1 MDDDFLNYL
10 LSSDN
15 GKYKRS
21 NEDIILRKLN
31 EIESIL
37 MKISRRIDTNGEGNK
52 SKIDVL
58 YQIIDKG
65 YVILSTL
72 DLNPSSHPS
81 LFIIELDG
89 KFLVTFKDTIELLQ
103 CLAEK
108 YKDQIEEKIP
118 KRLLPLFL
126 FLKRNGLV
134 YYDHESKTYK
144 LVK

>member
-37 MKISRRIDTNGEGNK
+37 IKISRRIDTNGEGNK

-65 YVILSTL
+65 YVVLSTL

-134 YYDHESKTYK
+134 YYDRESKTYK

>member
-1 MDDDFLNYL
+1 
-10 LSSDN
+10 
-15 GKYKRS
+15 
-21 NEDIILRKLN
+21 
-31 EIESIL
+31 

>member
-1 MDDDFLNYL
+1 MDEDFLNYL

-72 DLNPSSHPS
+72 DLIPSSHPS
-81 LFIIELDG
+81 LFIMELDG

-103 CLAEK
+103 YLAEK

>member
-1 MDDDFLNYL
+1 MDEDFLNYL

-103 CLAEK
+103 CIAEK

>member
-1 MDDDFLNYL
+1 MDEDFLNYL

-89 KFLVTFKDTIELLQ
+89 KFLVTFKDMIELLQ

>member
-1 MDDDFLNYL
+1 MDEDFLNYL

-37 MKISRRIDTNGEGNK
+37 IKISRRIETNGEGNK

-65 YVILSTL
+65 YVVLSTL

>member
-37 MKISRRIDTNGEGNK
+37 MKISRRIDTNGGGNK
-52 SKIDVL
+52 SKIEVL

>member
-1 MDDDFLNYL
+1 MDEDFLNYL

-81 LFIIELDG
+81 LFIIELDD

-118 KRLLPLFL
+118 KRLLQLFL

>member
-1 MDDDFLNYL
+1 MDEDFLNYL

-144 LVK
+144 LIK

>member
-1 MDDDFLNYL
+1 MDEDFLNYL